1 MIQLIINLSRIL
13 KKMIWKLNIVS
24 QTDLIIL
31 EKLGYEKIFSKV
43 ST

>member
-1 MIQLIINLSRIL
+1 
-13 KKMIWKLNIVS
+13 MIWKLNIVS